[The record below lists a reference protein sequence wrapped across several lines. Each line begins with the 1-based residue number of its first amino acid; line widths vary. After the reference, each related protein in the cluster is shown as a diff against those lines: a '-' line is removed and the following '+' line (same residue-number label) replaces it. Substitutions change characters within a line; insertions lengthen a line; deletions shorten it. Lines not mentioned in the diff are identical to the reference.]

1 MIEEKLAVMSLPY
14 RGADKT
20 VRVFIPAHEEGET
33 LPVVYMTDG
42 QNLFDYNEGQFGC
55 WYTREAVREERIS
68 CGRAAVIVG
77 IHNDGHPAERS
88 NDLTPKNIARRN
100 EPVGIPEEFKKMI
113 DPRGEEFGEFIINTL
128 MPEVE
133 KNYPVKTGR
142 ENTAFCG
149 SSAGGLESLY
159 MALTYPGIFSYAGVF
174 SPVPLYMIYDAD
186 GINSWLNEKIGSAE
200 EIPYLYFYGGGSE
213 PMEKDISDCMEAVYN
228 NVFTS
233 IYPEEKCSIAVKP
246 EMPHNEKAWKP
257 EFRKFLHMFLAK

>member
-1 MIEEKLAVMSLPY
+1 
-14 RGADKT
+14 
-20 VRVFIPAHEEGET
+20 
-33 LPVVYMTDG
+33 
-42 QNLFDYNEGQFGC
+42 
-55 WYTREAVREERIS
+55 
-68 CGRAAVIVG
+68 
-77 IHNDGHPAERS
+77 
-88 NDLTPKNIARRN
+88 
-100 EPVGIPEEFKKMI
+100 MI